1 MADYLVV
8 PDDYAGWNP
17 TGRNFALIGVGVGSA
32 GLLSWLSLHGR
43 LGSFQ
48 PSAAADQVFLS
59 GLVWLGIGGACLA
72 AIASFGS
79 ISLTLKSRGTVT
91 VTGEGVS
98 RAVGS
103 RSQFLAW
110 SDIEGL
116 VPMPY
121 GGVTLV
127 STPGKSDLIIPRF
140 LDDYRA
146 CIAEIKEHNIRAI
159 PASILRRKQK
169 TTWTSV
175 VRNFACTF
183 FYILAMNP
191 HESHRGRIAS
201 FCAAIAFMAWMVQE
215 DWSKPGPTAPRWV
228 ALVAILGVILYA
240 LRRMA
245 ISW

>member
-17 TGRNFALIGVGVGSA
+17 TGRYFALAGVAAGSI

-59 GLVWLGIGGACLA
+59 GLAWLGIGGFWSM
-72 AIASFGS
+72 AILTFGS
-79 ISLTLKSRGTVT
+79 ILLTLKSRGTVS
-91 VTGEGVS
+91 VTGEGVY

-103 RSQFLAW
+103 RSQSLAW

-116 VPMPY
+116 VAMPY

-127 STPGKSDLIIPRF
+127 STPGKSNIIIPRF

-146 CIAEIKEHNIRAI
+146 FIAEIKDHSVQTL
-159 PASILRRKQK
+159 PASSLRQKQNIWK
-169 TTWTSV
+169 DRL
-175 VRNFACTF
+175 RNFVFLF
-183 FYILAMNP
+183 FYLIALNDR
-191 HESHRGRIAS
+191 ESHRARIAGLIGS
-201 FCAAIAFMAWMVQE
+201 IAFMVWLVRD
-215 DWSKPGPTAPRWV
+215 DWSKSLTLPRWFMV
-228 ALVAILGVILYA
+228 IPLLGFILYA

>member
-17 TGRNFALIGVGVGSA
+17 TGRNFALIGLGVGSV

-116 VPMPY
+116 VAMPY

-140 LDDYRA
+140 LNDYRA
-146 CIAEIKEHNIRAI
+146 CIAEIKDHGIGAI
-159 PASILRRKQK
+159 PSSRLWRKQN
-169 TTWTSV
+169 TWKNSL
-175 VRNFACTF
+175 RNFVFIFSYLITLNNGA
-183 FYILAMNP
+183 
-191 HESHRGRIAS
+191 SHRARIAGLIAS
-201 FCAAIAFMAWMVQE
+201 IAFMAWFVRD
-215 DWSKPGPTAPRWV
+215 DWSKSLTPHRW
-228 ALVAILGVILYA
+228 IIIIPMLGVILYA

-245 ISW
+245 LSW